1 MPTVWGREFGYASEG
16 RPALKLPF
24 FLRNLGVTAV
34 RNPLPGFDPIY
45 YHYWYRDS
53 ASFGAGPMVHY
64 LTYGW
69 KEGRDPSAGFSTSGY
84 LEANPD
90 VTALKMNPLLHFL
103 EYGPG
108 GRTTRLAEGPEPAG
122 APSEIGRR
130 ADEAL
135 GAASGLAPRA
145 AGARHVR
152 PR

>member
-1 MPTVWGREFGYASEG
+1 MPTVWGREFGFASEG

-103 EYGPG
+103 EYGLVE
-108 GRTTRLAEGPEPAG
+108 GRQGWQKDPNLPAPRPRSAEEPMK
-122 APSEIGRR
+122 
-130 ADEAL
+130 L
-135 GAASGLAPRA
+135 LAPPRA
-145 AGARHVR
+145 
-152 PR
+152 